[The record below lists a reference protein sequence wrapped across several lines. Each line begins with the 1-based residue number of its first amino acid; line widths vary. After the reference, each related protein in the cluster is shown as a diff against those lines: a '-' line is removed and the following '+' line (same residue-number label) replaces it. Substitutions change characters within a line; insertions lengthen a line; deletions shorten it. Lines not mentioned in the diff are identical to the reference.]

1 MNAPQPVFVRAAAL
15 IGPGLIDWAS
25 AQPVL
30 TGAQP
35 WAHAPT
41 ALGAPQRLPPA
52 ERRRAGAAVK
62 VALVTAEQV
71 IAQSGIDPATL
82 ASVYTSSNGDGA
94 NCHALCEALA
104 LPQRLVSPTRFTNS
118 VHNAPA
124 GYWHIAVSG
133 REASTSLCAHDGSF
147 VAGLVEA
154 IGLVRARRQPILL
167 VASDSPYPEPLQAC
181 RPMADVV
188 GVALILA
195 PGPVDAADATGVDG
209 VDLARLTVDLLPDAG
224 VVQTPCHDAGL
235 EALRTQVP
243 AARALPLL
251 EAIARRASAEVRLAW
266 PAGPAVRIQV
276 DPA

>member
-1 MNAPQPVFVRAAAL
+1 MSAALSLSVRAVAL
-15 IGPGLIDWAS
+15 VGPGLADWTA

-35 WAHAPT
+35 WVHAPT
-41 ALGAPQRLPPA
+41 VLGAPQRLPPA

-62 VALVTAEQV
+62 VALVVAEQV
-71 IAQSGIDPATL
+71 VQAGAVDPATL

-104 LPQRLVSPTRFTNS
+104 QPQRLVSPTRFTNS

-124 GYWHIAVSG
+124 GYWHIAVAG

-167 VASDSPYPEPLQAC
+167 VASDSPYPEPLQAA

-188 GVALILA
+188 GVALILS
-195 PGPVDAADATGVDG
+195 PEPADD
-209 VDLARLTVDLLPDAG
+209 DLARLAVELLPAG
-224 VVQTPCHDAGL
+224 SVAEMPCHDVGL
-235 EALRTQVP
+235 EGLRTQVP

-251 EAIARRASAEVRLAW
+251 EAISRGQPAEVCLSW
-266 PAGPAVRIQV
+266 PAGPALRIRV
-276 DPA
+276 GT

>member
-1 MNAPQPVFVRAAAL
+1 MSAPLTVFVRAAAL
-15 IGPGLIDWAS
+15 VGPGLADWSA

-30 TGAQP
+30 TGAQA
-35 WAHAPT
+35 WVHAPT
-41 ALGAPQRLPPA
+41 VLGAPQRLPPA

-71 IAQSGIDPATL
+71 IAQSGMDPATL
-82 ASVYTSSNGDGA
+82 ATVYTSSNGDGA

-188 GVALILA
+188 GVALILSPE
-195 PGPVDAADATGVDG
+195 PGEG
-209 VDLARLTVDLLPDAG
+209 DLAGLAVDLLPG
-224 VVQTPCHDAGL
+224 GTVTETPCHDAGL

-251 EAIARRASAEVRLAW
+251 EAIARGGPAEVCLAW
-266 PAGPAVRIQV
+266 PAGPALRIRV
-276 DPA
+276 GACRVGA

>member
-1 MNAPQPVFVRAAAL
+1 MSAPQPVFVRAVAL
-15 IGPGLIDWAS
+15 IGPGLIDWTA

-30 TGAQP
+30 TGAEP
-35 WAHAPT
+35 WTHAPT

-188 GVALILA
+188 GVALILSPA
-195 PGPVDAADATGVDG
+195 PADAAGL
-209 VDLARLTVDLLPDAG
+209 DLARLTVDLLPGSG
-224 VVQTPCHDAGL
+224 VVETPCHDAGL

-251 EAIARRASAEVRLAW
+251 EAIARRAPAEVLLAW
-266 PAGPAVRIQV
+266 PAGPAVRIRV
-276 DPA
+276 DRA